1 MNKLWAVAV
10 LMLLCLGSCFAARSA
25 GLSPSDLFFPCGRIT
40 YLNEPTFNEPSGIV
54 FHPGRG
60 TLFMV
65 GDEGDVGE
73 MKTDGTGLRQVHVRA
88 ADFEGITVN
97 PATGLLY
104 VAIEGEE
111 RILEV
116 DPESFAVLRECA
128 IPRQF
133 RGLELLA
140 PGGQGLEGIAFVPDA
155 KHPEGGTFFVANQGF
170 ADSPKNDPSVVLEV
184 VAPLKTGVGKELTA
198 TILRDI
204 YPGVPD
210 IGDLCYDPARQR
222 LYLVSDT
229 TNTFW
234 EMNLKGELLRGYAF
248 PGNDQEGITVD
259 PQGFVYVAQDSGGFL
274 RSEWQR

>member
-1 MNKLWAVAV
+1 MNRCS
-10 LMLLCLGSCFAARSA
+10 LLCALLLLAAPCFAGGAA
-25 GLSPSDLFFPCGRIT
+25 PEKLFFPCGRIT
-40 YLNEPTFNEPSGIV
+40 YLDQPTFNEPSGIV

-60 TLFMV
+60 TLFVV
-65 GDEGDVGE
+65 GDEGDIGE
-73 MKTDGTGLRQVHVRA
+73 MKTDGTGLRQAHLRD

-111 RILEV
+111 KILEV
-116 DPESFAVLRECA
+116 DPESFAVLRECG
-128 IPRQF
+128 IPRKF
-133 RGLELLA
+133 RGVELLA
-140 PGGQGLEGIAFVPDA
+140 PGGQGLEGIAFIPDP
-155 KHPEGGTFFVANQGF
+155 KRPEGGTFLVANQGF
-170 ADSPKNDPSVVLEV
+170 PDSPKNDPSVILEIVL
-184 VAPLKTGVGKELTA
+184 PLKTGTGKELTA
-198 TILRDI
+198 TTLRAI

-210 IGDLCYDPARQR
+210 IGDMYYEAARQR

-259 PQGFVYVAQDSGGFL
+259 LQGFVYVAQDSGNFL
-274 RSEWQR
+274 KLKWRR